1 MVIDIHAYPGFFREI
16 SEDPKRVAYRRERFY
31 LYKQHVWPL
40 ELSIKQMDAAG
51 IDRSVLLPEDLTTLY
66 GDTVVSNEEVA
77 KIVELA
83 PTRYIGFASV
93 DPHRKDAL
101 AVLDRAFNDLR
112 LCGLNLNPS
121 TQRFFPTDDAL
132 RPIYEKCLEYDK
144 PIMFHAGIAWEPNAP
159 AKYSKPLNF
168 EDVAIDY
175 PGLRMCLAHFGWPWV
190 QDVAALL
197 LKYPNLYADTALLY
211 FDSPKEFFDQT
222 FNTHMGP
229 HWIDRSLLNQVM
241 FGSNY
246 PRIEQARM
254 KEAVESLQLRP
265 STLSRVLGGNALQF
279 LGMKEVCQ

>member
-16 SEDPKRVAYRRERFY
+16 SEDPKRVEYRRERFY

-51 IDRSVLLPEDLTTLY
+51 IDQSVLLPEDLTTLY
-66 GDTVVSNEEVA
+66 GATVVSNEEVA
-77 KIVELA
+77 KLVELA

-101 AVLDRAFNDLR
+101 VVLDRAFGDLK

-175 PGLRMCLAHFGWPWV
+175 PALRMCLAHFGWPWV

-229 HWIDRSLLNQVM
+229 HWIDRSLIKQVM

-265 STLSRVLGGNALQF
+265 STLSRVLGGNALRF
-279 LGMKEVCQ
+279 LGMKEQGQ

>member
-1 MVIDIHAYPGFFREI
+1 MIIDIHAYPGFFQEI
-16 SEDPKRVAYRRERFY
+16 SEDPKRVEYRRERFY

-51 IDRSVLLPEDLTTLY
+51 IDQSVLLPEDLTTLY

-77 KIVELA
+77 KLVELA

-101 AVLDRAFNDLR
+101 TVLDRAFKDLK

-121 TQRFFPTDDAL
+121 TQKFFPADEAL

-144 PIMFHAGIAWEPNAP
+144 PIMFHAGIAWESNAP

-168 EDVAIDY
+168 EDVAIAY
-175 PGLRMCLAHFGWPWV
+175 PALRMCLAHFGWPWV

-197 LKYPNLYADTALLY
+197 LKYPNVYTNTALLY

-222 FNTHMGP
+222 FNTNMGP

-265 STLSRVLGGNALQF
+265 STLSKVLGGNAKQF
-279 LGMKEVCQ
+279 LGMKEINQ